1 MVHEFQTEEG
11 QARLTRA
18 LEADYEAVAERE
30 REQAKFEQT
39 ELAPWF
45 ESLTDDQKD
54 KLSYWVENHG
64 EDSLLLGLVRTI
76 DQDKADN
83 DLDI

>member
-18 LEADYEAVAERE
+18 LEADYEAVAERQQ
-30 REQAKFEQT
+30 EQAEFEAD
-39 ELAPWF
+39 ELKPWF
-45 ESLTDDQKD
+45 DSLTDDQKD
-54 KLSYWVENHG
+54 KLSYWVENYG
-64 EDSLLLGLVRTI
+64 EGSFSLGLVRIIYPNTN
-76 DQDKADN
+76 DD